1 MVIDKKRK
9 RSEGQGKRS
18 KAPNAGSKRQKSNAG
33 KRVTSV
39 DSLAW
44 KTVEVP
50 EMYDDAEGFYGLEEV
65 EGVDIVRDGDTVKFV
80 AAVTAESDASEEFGG
95 FDDAPE
101 GADGAIGEGSA
112 ESTEQTAPV
121 TPNKESKKKKKGSKG
136 EENAAPKPDA
146 KDQTKEKKGKK
157 EKKGAKV
164 EQAKE
169 DTELEAN
176 VFAQAADLAEA
187 EAEDND
193 IDMSQWVPLD
203 LSPQILSSIA
213 RLKFAKPTAIQ
224 ARAIPQIMNGHDVV
238 GKAATGSGK
247 TLAFGIPI
255 VESWLA
261 KRTEN
266 PTAEKKGPIAMI
278 LSPTR
283 ELAHQICDHLK
294 LLCAG
299 LTTGPYI
306 CSVTGGLAVQKQQRQ
321 LERADIVVGTPG
333 RMWELMSSSNSVLGS
348 LRGIDFL
355 VVDEADRLL
364 KDGHFKDAEEILK
377 AIDRTAPGEEVD
389 DDSEDE
395 APRHHRQTLVFSA
408 TFNKNLQQKLAGKA
422 RFNLTSDTESLEYL
436 LKKLNFR
443 EERPKFVDTN
453 PISQM
458 AENLKEGLI
467 QCGDLEKDLYLYSAA
482 NNTTQT
488 PSSSSSTSSTTSS
501 SILIAT
507 DVAAR
512 GLDIPNI
519 DLVIHYHVPR
529 TADDYVHRS
538 GRTARASTS
547 GISILLCGP
556 KEAVPTQ
563 RLIAKVHAAAAV
575 NSSRAQLASAGVGVH
590 TIDIDRRLVSHL
602 RPRVG
607 LAKKITET
615 GIAKEKGAKE
625 DDWMRN
631 AAEELGVEF
640 NAEELEAAGLWK
652 GKGSGKKLRE
662 KEARAVTKAEVKQWR
677 WELKEL
683 LARRVN
689 TGVSEKYLGGATPL
703 VADDNH
709 AQQPRRELFP
719 PPSLSSVPLPSLSL
733 APVPVPMSIPISVF
747 MLMPLLMLRLRER
760 EYARGGS
767 VEPGCCHNSLVVG
780 WSLFG
785 EWLWCSWRSAL
796 ELGGRQSPGQK
807 GQGGCGGGGGWF
819 ITVVVV
825 ELRLWERNHLVAVV
839 RVRRPVRF
847 PSGLGVVVSEVELV
861 VVLVVSEPGDGGC
874 ASPVVASSRASSAS
888 WPIARRDGSAQCS
901 LTKARIT
908 SSASQMEA
916 RVAWFASQI
925 ESSSESVGS
934 DFLLEDDLK
943 VVLLADEAIEPRDAA
958 LDDRERENRLRPGVD
973 SDIDSEG
980 EFRIL
985 PIVLASVSSWG
996 LLIVMRQTEC

>member
-1 MVIDKKRK
+1 MAIDKKRK
-9 RSEGQGKRS
+9 RSEGQGKRP
-18 KAPNAGSKRQKSNAG
+18 KAHNAGSKRQKSNAG

-44 KTVEVP
+44 KTVELP

-65 EGVDIVRDGDTVKFV
+65 EGVEIVRDGDTVKFM

-101 GADGAIGEGSA
+101 EADGALGESPT

-121 TPNKESKKKKKGSKG
+121 TLNKESKKKKKGSKG
-136 EENAAPKPDA
+136 EEKTAPKPDA
-146 KDQTKEKKGKK
+146 KDQKKEKEKKEKK

-261 KRTEN
+261 KRAEN
-266 PTAEKKGPIAMI
+266 QTAEKKGPIAMI

-377 AIDRTAPGEEVD
+377 AIDRTVPGEEAD
-389 DDSEDE
+389 GDSDDE

-467 QCGDLEKDLYLYSAA
+467 QC
-482 NNTTQT
+482 
-488 PSSSSSTSSTTSS
+488 
-501 SILIAT
+501 AT

-529 TADDYVHRS
+529 SADDYVHRS

-683 LARRVN
+683 LAKRVN
-689 TGVSEKYLGGATPL
+689 TG
-703 VADDNH
+703 
-709 AQQPRRELFP
+709 PRRELLSSPP
-719 PPSLSSVPLPSLSL
+719 PPSSIPPPSLSL
-733 APVPVPMSIPISVF
+733 APVPVPVPMSMPMCVPTLILMSLVGSYRISD
-747 MLMPLLMLRLRER
+747 LISPERLCER
-760 EYARGGS
+760 EYARGGGVGS
-767 VEPGCCHNSLVVG
+767 GECQKSAGVG
-780 WSLFG
+780 WSLFWG
-785 EWLWCSWRSAL
+785 WLWWPSWRSAL
-796 ELGGRQSPGQK
+796 QLGGMQSPGQK
-807 GQGGCGGGGGWF
+807 GQGGCGGGGGGGGGWF
-819 ITVVVV
+819 VMVVVVVVVVVVV
-825 ELRLWERNHLVAVV
+825 ELCRWERSHLVAVV
-839 RVRRPVRF
+839 RVRRPGRF
-847 PSGLGVVVSEVELV
+847 PEGLGLVVSGVELLVVWVVSELG
-861 VVLVVSEPGDGGC
+861 GDVGGGGC
-874 ASPVVASSRASSAS
+874 ASSVVASLPASSARCSHSERATSSWMTGTWMRRRHARKPSERES
-888 WPIARRDGSAQCS
+888 WPMACRDGSVSWQSIVMSLAWWAQCS
-901 LTKARIT
+901 LTNARIT

-916 RVAWFASQI
+916 RVASFASQI
-925 ESSSESVGS
+925 ASSSESVGS

-943 VVLLADEAIEPRDAA
+943 VVLLEDEAIEPRDAA

-973 SDIDSEG
+973 SDIDNER
-980 EFRIL
+980 EFR
-985 PIVLASVSSWG
+985 
-996 LLIVMRQTEC
+996 R

>member
-1 MVIDKKRK
+1 MAIDKKRK
-9 RSEGQGKRS
+9 RSEGQGKRP
-18 KAPNAGSKRQKSNAG
+18 KAPGASSKRQKSNAG

-44 KTVEVP
+44 KTVDVP
-50 EMYDDAEGFYGLEEV
+50 EMFDDAEGFYGLEEV
-65 EGVDIVRDGDTVKFV
+65 EGVEIVRDGDTVKFM
-80 AAVTAESDASEEFGG
+80 AAAAAESDASEEFGG
-95 FDDAPE
+95 FDDEPDEEA
-101 GADGAIGEGSA
+101 GEAQGDDVVASA
-112 ESTEQTAPV
+112 EQVAPV
-121 TPNKESKKKKKGSKG
+121 TSKKESKDRKGASKG
-136 EENAAPKPDA
+136 ETEEKAAQKVDA
-146 KDQTKEKKGKK
+146 KTQKEKKEKK

-164 EQAKE
+164 EQAKG
-169 DTELEAN
+169 DTELQAN
-176 VFAQAADLAEA
+176 VFAQAADLADA
-187 EAEDND
+187 DAEDND
-193 IDMSQWVPLD
+193 IDMSEWVPLD
-203 LSPQILSSIA
+203 LSPQIMSSIA

-224 ARAIPQIMNGHDVV
+224 ARAIPQVMNGHDVV

-255 VESWLA
+255 VESWLT
-261 KRTEN
+261 KQ
-266 PTAEKKGPIAMI
+266 AEKQVAKKEPIAMI

-299 LTTGPYI
+299 LTTAPYI
-306 CSVTGGLAVQKQQRQ
+306 CSVTGGLSVQKQQRQ

-333 RMWELMSSSNSVLGS
+333 RMWELMSSSNAVLGA

-377 AIDRTAPGEEVD
+377 AIDRTAPGEEND
-389 DDSEDE
+389 EDSDDE
-395 APRHHRQTLVFSA
+395 APRHQRQTLVFSA

-467 QCGDLEKDLYLYSAA
+467 QCGDLEKDLYLYSVLLLQPTRRALVFTNSINTVRRLAPFLQALNLPAFALHSDMEQKARLRSIERFKAA
-482 NNTTQT
+482 NNTET
-488 PSSSSSTSSTTSS
+488 PSVSSSISASTTSS

-529 TADDYVHRS
+529 SADDYVHRS
-538 GRTARASTS
+538 GRTARANTS

-575 NSSRAQLASAGVGVH
+575 NTSRSQLASAGVGVH

-602 RPRVG
+602 RPRVS
-607 LAKKITET
+607 LAKKITDT

-625 DDWMRN
+625 DDWMKN

-640 NAEELEAAGLWK
+640 DADELEAAGLWK

-683 LARRVN
+683 LAKRVN
-689 TGVSEKYLGGATPL
+689 TGVSEKYLGG
-703 VADDNH
+703 VDVDG
-709 AQQPRRELFP
+709 
-719 PPSLSSVPLPSLSL
+719 
-733 APVPVPMSIPISVF
+733 
-747 MLMPLLMLRLRER
+747 LLRG
-760 EYARGGS
+760 ARGEFLGQ
-767 VEPGCCHNSLVVG
+767 VE
-780 WSLFG
+780 
-785 EWLWCSWRSAL
+785 
-796 ELGGRQSPGQK
+796 
-807 GQGGCGGGGGWF
+807 
-819 ITVVVV
+819 
-825 ELRLWERNHLVAVV
+825 
-839 RVRRPVRF
+839 
-847 PSGLGVVVSEVELV
+847 GLGL
-861 VVLVVSEPGDGGC
+861 
-874 ASPVVASSRASSAS
+874 
-888 WPIARRDGSAQCS
+888 
-901 LTKARIT
+901 
-908 SSASQMEA
+908 
-916 RVAWFASQI
+916 
-925 ESSSESVGS
+925 
-934 DFLLEDDLK
+934 
-943 VVLLADEAIEPRDAA
+943 
-958 LDDRERENRLRPGVD
+958 
-973 SDIDSEG
+973 
-980 EFRIL
+980 
-985 PIVLASVSSWG
+985 
-996 LLIVMRQTEC
+996 